1 MSPVNAPGSSC
12 RPVKILQGAQTV
24 KSQTPQ
30 ALSPDERPRGRD
42 GYSRHRVLNDIN
54 RNVSPH
60 GSDKLPTW
68 YTNWIAS
75 LPLILLTVLIHVS
88 GLAVIK
94 IKAIDMVERA
104 AARGGRNLV
113 FALIMGCTVVL
124 VTVLHAIDAAIWG
137 VAYIL
142 LGALP
147 DSHSAM
153 LYSLGAMTTFGN
165 TTFNLEAQWQLM
177 GVVESLNG
185 VILFGLTVAT
195 LFSINDRIP
204 APRGS

>member
-1 MSPVNAPGSSC
+1 MARC
-12 RPVKILQGAQTV
+12 RREPRGGRTAGPWWCPRHHLLNDTNRN
-24 KSQTPQ
+24 
-30 ALSPDERPRGRD
+30 LSPA
-42 GYSRHRVLNDIN
+42 
-54 RNVSPH
+54 

-88 GLAVIK
+88 GLALIK
-94 IKAIDMVERA
+94 NRAIGLVERA
-104 AARGGRNLV
+104 VARGSRNFV
-113 FALIMGCTVVL
+113 FALMMGCTVLL

-137 VAYIL
+137 IAYIL

-165 TTFNLEAQWQLM
+165 PTFNPESQWQLM

-185 VILFGLTVAT
+185 VILFGFTVAT
-195 LFSINDRIP
+195 LFSINDRVP
-204 APRGS
+204 AGSGKKNQHK

>member
-1 MSPVNAPGSSC
+1 MNAVSTELSS
-12 RPVKILQGAQTV
+12 
-24 KSQTPQ
+24 
-30 ALSPDERPRGRD
+30 
-42 GYSRHRVLNDIN
+42 HRF
-54 RNVSPH
+54 
-60 GSDKLPTW
+60 DKLPTW

-94 IKAIDMVERA
+94 NRAIDVVERA
-104 AARGGRNLV
+104 AARGSRNYV
-113 FALIMGCTVVL
+113 FALMIGCTVLL

-137 VAYIL
+137 IAYIL

-147 DSHSAM
+147 DSHAAM

-165 TTFNLEAQWQLM
+165 PTFNPEAQWQLM

-185 VILFGLTVAT
+185 VILFGFTVAT

-204 APRGS
+204 AGTGKKARHD

>member
-1 MSPVNAPGSSC
+1 MIPAATF
-12 RPVKILQGAQTV
+12 L
-24 KSQTPQ
+24 
-30 ALSPDERPRGRD
+30 
-42 GYSRHRVLNDIN
+42 
-54 RNVSPH
+54 PH

-94 IKAIDMVERA
+94 NRAIDSVERA
-104 AARGGRNLV
+104 AARGSHNFV
-113 FALIMGCTVVL
+113 FALMMGCTVLL

-137 VAYIL
+137 IAYIL

-165 TTFNLEAQWQLM
+165 PTFNPEAQWQLM

-185 VILFGLTVAT
+185 VILFGFTVAT
-195 LFSINDRIP
+195 LFTINDRIP
-204 APRGS
+204 AGSGKNRGRS

>member
-1 MSPVNAPGSSC
+1 MSGKEARESGIAVDLRGDGTTTGRAAVVGARGAPFLTIPTG
-12 RPVKILQGAQTV
+12 TF
-24 KSQTPQ
+24 
-30 ALSPDERPRGRD
+30 LS
-42 GYSRHRVLNDIN
+42 
-54 RNVSPH
+54 H

-75 LPLILLTVLIHVS
+75 LPLILLTVLVHVS
-88 GLAVIK
+88 GLAVTK
-94 IKAIDMVERA
+94 NRAISLVERA
-104 AARGGRNLV
+104 AARGGRHFV

-204 APRGS
+204 AASGK